1 MSQYFPSYIT
11 SSSHEEVRVDLD
23 LTNYATQQ
31 DLKTITHLDSSNF
44 ASKTS
49 LDSLKIEA
57 DKLHIPK
64 LIPVPTDLAK
74 LFDKVAN
81 NLTTKTELNSLETK
95 VNNNHLTTESSLKN
109 LKTNVDRIDSKYVKK
124 SDYDT
129 KVGNLELKIPD
140 VSGKLEI

>member
-1 MSQYFPSYIT
+1 MSQYFPSYIS
-11 SSSHEEVRVDLD
+11 SSSHGEVRVDLD

-31 DLKTITHLDSSNF
+31 DLKNITHVDSSNF
-44 ASKTS
+44 PSKTS

-64 LIPVPTDLAK
+64 LIPVQTYLSK
-74 LFDKVAN
+74 LFDKMAN
-81 NLTTKTELNSLETK
+81 DLTTKTELNSLETK
-95 VNNNHLTTESSLKN
+95 GNNNHLTTESSLKN
-109 LKTNVDRIDSKYVKK
+109 LKTNVYRIDSKYVKK
-124 SDYDT
+124 SDYDI

>member
-1 MSQYFPSYIT
+1 MSQYFQSYI
-11 SSSHEEVRVDLD
+11 SSSSRGEVRVDLD

-31 DLKTITHLDSSNF
+31 DLKNITHVDSSNF
-44 ASKTS
+44 PSKTS
-49 LDSLKIEA
+49 LVSLKIDA

-64 LIPVPTDLAK
+64 LIPVQTDLSK
-74 LFDKVAN
+74 LFDKMAN
-81 NLTTKTELNSLETK
+81 DLTTKTELNSLETK
-95 VNNNHLTTESSLKN
+95 GNNNHLTTESSLKN
-109 LKTNVDRIDSKYVKK
+109 LKTNVYRIDSKYVKK

>member
-1 MSQYFPSYIT
+1 MSQYFQSYI
-11 SSSHEEVRVDLD
+11 SSSSRGEVRVDLD

-31 DLKTITHLDSSNF
+31 DLKNITHVDSSNF
-44 ASKTS
+44 PSKTS
-49 LDSLKIEA
+49 LVSLKIDA

-64 LIPVPTDLAK
+64 LIPVQTDLSK
-74 LFDKVAN
+74 LFDKMAN
-81 NLTTKTELNSLETK
+81 DLTTKTELNSLETK
-95 VNNNHLTTESSLKN
+95 GNNNHLTTESSLKN